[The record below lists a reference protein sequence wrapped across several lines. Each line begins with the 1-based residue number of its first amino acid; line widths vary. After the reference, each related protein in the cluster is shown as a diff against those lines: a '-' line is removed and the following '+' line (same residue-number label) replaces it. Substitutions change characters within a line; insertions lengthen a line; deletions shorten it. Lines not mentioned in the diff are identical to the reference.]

1 MNIGF
6 VHYHAFPEG
15 GAEKVTSNL
24 APYLTKKGHQIFL
37 FVPKINEEL
46 LTDWDKQHIHF
57 IETKSAD
64 FLATTSDKDKLIK
77 TIQNF
82 QINILIFVGHL
93 GFDIEYF
100 SKNTH
105 CKIIFAHH
113 GSPFWEITDLQQ
125 YLLRE
130 LSAKNKNF
138 LSTLKHKYIK
148 IPKILREHKEN
159 LVSAFRNAHQ
169 YTDAFV
175 VLCEEYKN
183 IFKKELHLP
192 NIQKIM
198 AISNGIL
205 PAPMDYSLTKKKQL
219 LYVGRMSYA
228 DKRVDRLIE
237 IWKNIYRDFPDWEF
251 LLVGDGEDRK
261 NLEKQAENLD
271 RIHFLGSTKNPSP
284 YYNEASILCMS
295 SQFEGI
301 PLVLLEAQQAGVI
314 PMAFNCSAGVESIL
328 SPSWEN
334 GVLVEN
340 FSLKNYEN
348 SLRKLM
354 SDENLRQKIQ
364 KNILQK
370 SKEYDM
376 EIIAE
381 KWHQLFL
388 SLKN

>member
-6 VHYHAFPEG
+6 VHYNEFPEG

-24 APYLTKKGHQIFL
+24 APYLAKKGNKIFL
-37 FVPKINEEL
+37 FVPKVNKEL
-46 LTDWDKQHIHF
+46 LKDWDKQHLHF
-57 IETKSAD
+57 VETKNSNY
-64 FLATTSDKDKLIK
+64 LATTSDKDKLIK
-77 TIQNF
+77 NIENF
-82 QINILIFVGHL
+82 KIDILIFVGHL

-100 SKNTH
+100 SKNTN

-130 LSAKNKNF
+130 LSVKNKNF
-138 LSTLKHKYIK
+138 LSILKHKYIK
-148 IPKILREHKEN
+148 IPKTLHERKQN
-159 LVSAFRNAHQ
+159 LVTAFRNVYQ
-169 YTDAFV
+169 YTDTFV
-175 VLCEEYKN
+175 VLCEEYKS
-183 IFKKELHLP
+183 IFKKELNIP
-192 NIQKIM
+192 NLQKMIT
-198 AISNGIL
+198 ISNGIL
-205 PAPMDYSLTKKKQL
+205 PAPMDYSLNKKKQL
-219 LYVGRMSYA
+219 LYVGRMSYT

-237 IWKNIYRDFPDWEF
+237 IWKNIYLDFPDWE
-251 LLVGDGEDRK
+251 LLIVGDGQERE
-261 NLEKQAENLD
+261 NLEKLAQNLD
-271 RIHFLGSTKNPSP
+271 RIHFCGATKTPHL

-314 PMAFNCSAGVESIL
+314 PVAFNCSAGVESIL

-354 SDENLRQKIQ
+354 NDENLRQEMQ
-364 KNILQK
+364 KNIINK

-381 KWHQLFL
+381 QWHQLFL
-388 SLKN
+388 KIIN

>member
-24 APYLTKKGHQIFL
+24 APYLKEKGHQIFVL
-37 FVPKINEEL
+37 ASKIQENLMTENDKNFINAIEINQEHLNSQNGNDVLIQKMKEL
-46 LTDWDKQHIHF
+46 
-57 IETKSAD
+57 E
-64 FLATTSDKDKLIK
+64 
-77 TIQNF
+77 
-82 QINILIFVGHL
+82 INIVVLVGDIIFSNHL
-93 GFDIEYF
+93 EKI
-100 SKNTH
+100 KNETN

-113 GSPFWEITDLQQ
+113 NAAFWEIKEIKTLLINELQQ
-125 YLLRE
+125 KR
-130 LSAKNKNF
+130 KNIF
-138 LSTLKHKYIK
+138 SRLKHLYIK
-148 IPKILREHKEN
+148 IPKKLNHKKQELIQIFSKIQKN
-159 LVSAFRNAHQ
+159 
-169 YTDAFV
+169 TDV
-175 VLCEEYKN
+175 LTVLCEKYKSDF
-183 IFKKELHLP
+183 IKDLKSSKKIVVMP
-192 NIQKIM
+192 
-198 AISNGIL
+198 NGIL
-205 PAPMDYSLTKKKQL
+205 PPPINFQKTKKKQL
-219 LYVGRMSYA
+219 LYIGRMSHIH
-228 DKRVDRLIE
+228 KRVDRLIE

-271 RIHFLGSTKNPSP
+271 RIHFLGSTKNPSQ
-284 YYNEASILCMS
+284 YYDNASILCMS

-314 PMAFNCSAGVESIL
+314 PIAFNCSAGVESIL
-328 SPSWEN
+328 SPSWKN

-354 SDENLRQKIQ
+354 NDENLRQKIQ

>member
-24 APYLTKKGHQIFL
+24 ATYLKEKGHQIFL
-37 FVPKINEEL
+37 FVPKVNEEL
-46 LTDWDKQHIHF
+46 LTDWDKQHLHF

-82 QINILIFVGHL
+82 QIDILIFVGHL

-148 IPKILREHKEN
+148 IPKILREHKEY

-192 NIQKIM
+192 NIQKII

-205 PAPMDYSLTKKKQL
+205 PAPIDYSLTKKKQL

-237 IWKNIYRDFPDWEF
+237 IWRNIYQDFPDWEF
-251 LLVGDGEDRK
+251 LLVGDGQERE
-261 NLEKQAENLD
+261 NLEKLAQNLD
-271 RIHFLGSTKNPSP
+271 RIHFCGATKTPYL
-284 YYNEASILCMS
+284 YYNEASILCLT
-295 SQFEGI
+295 SQFEGWG
-301 PLVLLEAQQAGVI
+301 LVLTEAQQAGVI
-314 PMAFNCSAGVESIL
+314 PIAFRCSAGVESIL

-354 SDENLRQKIQ
+354 NDENLRQKIQ